1 MLDRPQRPPPKPPPS
16 PAAARARE
24 RRRARKARYR
34 QRKREHKMAVIV
46 TLDGDGINWLVHGAR
61 CLAEADAGD
70 RGEIGAA
77 ISRAIQVSARK

>member
-1 MLDRPQRPPPKPPPS
+1 
-16 PAAARARE
+16 
-24 RRRARKARYR
+24 
-34 QRKREHKMAVIV
+34 MAVIV